1 MLQARCCLHPNT
13 TDPALLLT
21 DWPQNVN
28 QSQAAC
34 APALL
39 AALDGPRHRLR
50 LAHRPATQ
58 LHAVEAEDCHAAV
71 PAFNYHFA
79 FTEELRRLRPRQQ
92 RQQEQEQG
100 WLQGA
105 SHQSARQ
112 LLLAR
117 RRVRCLG
124 ATTAKEEACAGMAGG
139 TRSKRR
145 RWCKPKS

>member
-1 MLQARCCLHPNT
+1 MHAAGT
-13 TDPALLLT
+13 LLFTPKPHRPGTSAYRL
-21 DWPQNVN
+21 
-28 QSQAAC
+28 AAERKPV
-34 APALL
+34 AGGLRPALL

-117 RRVRCLG
+117 RRVDIWVPP
-124 ATTAKEEACAGMAGG
+124 
-139 TRSKRR
+139 RR
-145 RWCKPKS
+145 RRRPVRGWLEGLVKAAAVVQT